1 MRAATAA
8 AANVREV
15 RQRIQ
20 ELNRDLGHVV
30 SLSALRCLTQ
40 QRSDKR
46 LMLANAD
53 GNSRALKLISVVL
66 VLLPLLLRA
75 RPLSLVVYSYFRTI
89 RL

>member
-1 MRAATAA
+1 
-8 AANVREV
+8 
-15 RQRIQ
+15 
-20 ELNRDLGHVV
+20 
-30 SLSALRCLTQ
+30 
-40 QRSDKR
+40 
-46 LMLANAD
+46 MLANAD